1 VPARDNAMIAAMTD
15 RARLT
20 YAILASGLVLSVVFG
35 ARQSFGLFAES
46 FATTRQIP
54 LSSYALAIAIQNL
67 LWGIAQPFAGASN
80 DRRGPL
86 PVIAVG
92 AVLYMAGL
100 LIAARA
106 TTSIEVILGM
116 GVLVGLGL
124 AGTTQ
129 GVVLTALG
137 KIATPDNRNSVMGLA
152 AAIGSIGMVVMVPLA
167 QTQLAANGIAV
178 ALSILAVLIVLAA
191 PAGALLRSKV
201 PPSGSRPDLLGAARE
216 ASREPGFI
224 LLTLGFFT
232 CGFHLAFMVTHLP
245 GYLALCSIKPH
256 VAGTALALVGVFN
269 AIGSFAVGWISD
281 RIPPHRVLG
290 WLYAGRAA
298 AIAIFFFA
306 PKTEIG
312 TYIFAAAMGLMWLS
326 TIPPTN
332 GVITRFFGM
341 ANLGGLFGVTFFSHQ
356 IGSFL
361 GAWAG
366 GLAVDF
372 VGNYDS
378 IWIASI
384 AMGLVASALNF
395 AIVLP
400 APSDAQRRSDLLAE
414 V

>member
-1 VPARDNAMIAAMTD
+1 MTD
-15 RARLT
+15 RSRLT
-20 YAILASGLVLSVVFG
+20 FAIFASGLVLSVVFG

-54 LSSYALAIAIQNL
+54 LSSYALAIAVQNL
-67 LWGIAQPFAGASN
+67 LWGIAQPFAGAIN

-92 AVLYMAGL
+92 ALFYIAGL
-100 LIAARA
+100 LIAANA
-106 TTSIEVILGM
+106 TTSLEVILGM
-116 GVLVGLGL
+116 GVLVGIGL

-137 KIATPDNRNSVMGLA
+137 KIATPANRNGVMGLA
-152 AAIGSIGMVVMVPLA
+152 AAIGSIGMIVMVPLA

-178 ALSILAVLIVLAA
+178 SLSILAALIVLAA
-191 PAGALLRSKV
+191 PAGILLRSKT
-201 PPSGSRPDLLGAARE
+201 PPSANRPDLIGAARQ
-216 ASREPGFI
+216 AFAEPGFI

-245 GYLALCSIKPH
+245 GYLALCSVQPH

-281 RIPPHRVLG
+281 RVPPHRVLG
-290 WLYAGRAA
+290 WLYAGRAV
-298 AIAIFFFA
+298 AIALFFFL
-306 PKTEIG
+306 PKTEVG
-312 TYIFAAAMGLMWLS
+312 TYAFAGAMGLMWLS

-332 GVITRFFGM
+332 GVIARFFGM
-341 ANLGGLFGVTFFSHQ
+341 HNLGGLFGVTFFSHQ

-372 VGNYDS
+372 AGNYDS
-378 IWIASI
+378 IWVASI
-384 AMGLVASALNF
+384 AMGLIASALNF
-395 AIVLP
+395 SISLP
-400 APSDAQRRSDLLAE
+400 DRPPAFSPA
-414 V
+414 